1 MEPTVEFI
9 YGGGS
14 VERFHTMPN
23 IQGNSVA
30 RHSFGVAWLVYMI
43 ASHDTLRVDL
53 IMAALAHDLAEQEVG
68 DVPAPTK
75 RRLKIMHELSGIE
88 DDILR
93 DHDVLFDLWPD
104 EKKWLKLADCMD
116 GMMFCIQE
124 MALGNHKAR
133 VVYARYRS
141 YIEQLEP
148 IGEKADDVLEQI
160 ESLYRFE
167 VHHA

>member
-1 MEPTVEFI
+1 
-9 YGGGS
+9 
-14 VERFHTMPN
+14 MPS
-23 IQGNSVA
+23 IKENSVA
-30 RHSFGVAWLVYMI
+30 RHSFGVAWLVYLI
-43 ASHDTLRVDL
+43 SPTDSRKEL

-93 DHDVLFDLWPD
+93 DHNIYFSLWDD

-124 MALGNHKAR
+124 MSLGNRKAR
-133 VVYARYRS
+133 VVYERYRS

-148 IGEKADDVLEQI
+148 IGERADDVLEQI
-160 ESLYRFE
+160 ESLYRWE
-167 VHHA
+167 VRNA